1 MQEIRVNRYMKT
13 TLEKKDDV
21 HDTPDAHV
29 DDSHPNHSNDKDV
42 DAHFEDRLSCS
53 C

>member
-1 MQEIRVNRYMKT
+1 MRVNQYMKT
-13 TLEKKDDV
+13 TLQEINDV

-42 DAHFEDRLSCS
+42 DDHFENR
-53 C
+53 